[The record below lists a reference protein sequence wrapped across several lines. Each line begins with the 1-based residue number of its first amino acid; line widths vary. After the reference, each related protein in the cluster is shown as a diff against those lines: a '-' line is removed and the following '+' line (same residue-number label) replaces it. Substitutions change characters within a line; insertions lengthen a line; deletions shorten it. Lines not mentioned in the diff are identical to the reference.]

1 MPRVLKVAISVFIG
15 TFAVGLILQLI
26 FGIPQQF
33 VLIGGTL
40 IFFALIV
47 KELLWCVRPTSIKE
61 YTKGNLSV
69 LHMIGLFL
77 GWTYF
82 WGLIILMLSFGFENS
97 LLDIPIR
104 VIILAII
111 FFLLSGV
118 LMKIFKALK
127 K

>member
-1 MPRVLKVAISVFIG
+1 MPRVLKVAISTFIG
-15 TFAVGLILQLI
+15 TIAVGMILQLVL
-26 FGIPQQF
+26 GIPQQF

-40 IFFALIV
+40 IFFVLII
-47 KELLWCVRPTSIKE
+47 KELLWCVKPSSIKE
-61 YTKGNLSV
+61 YAKGNLSV
-69 LHMIGLFL
+69 MYMIGLFF

-82 WGLIILMLSFGFENS
+82 WGLIILMLGFGFENS

-111 FFLLSGV
+111 LFLLSGV
-118 LMKIFKALK
+118 VMKIVKTLK

>member
-69 LHMIGLFL
+69 LHMIGLFF

-118 LMKIFKALK
+118 LMKIFKTLK